1 MEIIGEGIYYWR
13 QLITRN
19 SVTMTTKPFKEV
31 EKRFETEYEKLRLLN
46 GDDEFARSSIMEER
60 ISVLHQLFRY
70 RSKIINTI
78 RGEE

>member
-1 MEIIGEGIYYWR
+1 
-13 QLITRN
+13 
-19 SVTMTTKPFKEV
+19 MTTKPFKEV